1 MVLSIE
7 KIKTVAIDIVPKYA
21 IKKITLFG
29 SYADGTA
36 NNNSDVDFMIEF
48 DTVAVSLFTLSR
60 LKYELEELLGK
71 QVDVIHGPLLP
82 ESMIKTNKVV
92 SLYE

>member
-7 KIKTVAIDIVPKYA
+7 KIKSDAVDLVSKYE

-29 SYADGTA
+29 SYAEGTA
-36 NNNSDVDFMIEF
+36 TDQSDIDVMVEFNSS
-48 DTVAVSLFTLSR
+48 AVSLFVISQ
-60 LKYELEELLGK
+60 LKYELEEKYGK
-71 QVDVIHGPLLP
+71 EVDVIHGPLV
-82 ESMIKTNKVV
+82 EGAMIKPNKVV